1 MSNTTSTASDAGT
14 LTGLTEREAN
24 EFNSLFLKS
33 FAGFTLVAVIAHIL
47 VWTWRPWLQTPEVS
61 ASLDIAR
68 PLLSMLT

>member
-1 MSNTTSTASDAGT
+1 MSNTSSTASDAGT

-47 VWTWRPWLQTPEVS
+47 VWIWRPWLQTPEVA
-61 ASLDIAR
+61 ASLDIAH
-68 PLLSMLT
+68 PLLSMFT